1 MSRLVFVDTW
11 GWLALGHRADSHHEA
26 VKEVFRTR
34 QAQPP
39 LLHTSDF
46 VLDELITLLF
56 RRETHEE
63 ASRFLDGL
71 LADQV
76 AGRLLIHRVTG
87 ERFLAALGLRRRFHD
102 KPFISFTD
110 LTSMSIM
117 NELGIREVLTEDEH
131 FLHVG
136 MGFQRIP

>member
-11 GWLALGHRADSHHEA
+11 GWLALGHRADAHHEA

-34 QAQPP
+34 QAVPA
-39 LLHTSDF
+39 LLHTSDY

-56 RRETHEE
+56 RRESHEV

-102 KPFISFTD
+102 KPLISFTD
-110 LTSMSIM
+110 LSSMSIM
-117 NELGIREVLTEDEH
+117 IELGIREVLTGDEH
-131 FLHVG
+131 FPHVG
-136 MGFQRIP
+136 MGFQPIP

>member
-11 GWLALGHRADSHHEA
+11 GWLALGHRADANHEA

-34 QAQPP
+34 QVAPA
-39 LLHTSDF
+39 LLHTSDY

-63 ASRFLDGL
+63 ASTFLDGL

-102 KPFISFTD
+102 KPLISFTD

-117 NELGIREVLTEDEH
+117 TELDIREVLSGDEH